1 MQVSMRADAFRALA
15 LATVGLLLPLGHAAH
30 ADELLVMPYACT
42 VVGRQPVL
50 TPGPEQSHRIY
61 GKRDQRKHTACSP
74 VNPDMCRHW
83 TVHRFDLDCDGTRVS
98 WVSVVAASNEG
109 SRRAW
114 LLDGRLVLRMN
125 PKWSLAPDDPCAR
138 DPVPGRHGPV
148 ARWLRRQCADRLAA
162 APPPVVEM
170 PFGYA
175 PMLGIDGIFVT
186 AAPPPPGVT
195 TAPQTLPPLA
205 AAPPSPKPALAD
217 RKATSSPPT
226 PRPEPVR
233 EPGLREMPPGPAPAA
248 RPHNDPAPAQSAP
261 KVAPAAHS
269 SPKSE
274 ATATTG
280 GPRPAAPLA
289 PAAAPAAAHKVAST
303 APPPPVADA
312 APPVVQAAPAVGPRH
327 AAPEPAA
334 PPKAAAHGPA
344 TGGPREVPR
353 PSAVSELPKAASA
366 DEAPATARETSTAQ
380 KPADTR
386 PPATVRAE
394 RSPHASSTPVADSQ
408 SPSSSS
414 LVSVFRTTT
423 VGAIVAVAG
432 LALGLLM
439 AFALAR
445 RRERTRDAGRRR
457 RDISD
462 MSLDGRRRKPA
473 APARDGRMRMP
484 PASSSTAPDVA
495 ALADK
500 AAAARP
506 GADRGGDIAAWDD
519 RMPRTREEAFEVL
532 GIGIA
537 PSATQT
543 AIKKVV
549 DGLRMSWHPDLAK
562 DETDRALRELRSKQI
577 NAAWDL
583 LQVQRVEV

>member
-1 MQVSMRADAFRALA
+1 QA
-15 LATVGLLLPLGHAAH
+15 
-30 ADELLVMPYACT
+30 
-42 VVGRQPVL
+42 
-50 TPGPEQSHRIY
+50 
-61 GKRDQRKHTACSP
+61 
-74 VNPDMCRHW
+74 
-83 TVHRFDLDCDGTRVS
+83 
-98 WVSVVAASNEG
+98 
-109 SRRAW
+109 
-114 LLDGRLVLRMN
+114 
-125 PKWSLAPDDPCAR
+125 
-138 DPVPGRHGPV
+138 PVPGGRGGPV

-186 AAPPPPGVT
+186 AAPPPPGVAK
-195 TAPQTLPPLA
+195 APQAPPPIA
-205 AAPPSPKPALAD
+205 AAPPSLAGH
-217 RKATSSPPT
+217 KAASSPPT
-226 PRPEPVR
+226 TNPEPVR
-233 EPGLREMPPGPAPAA
+233 EPALPETPPGPPPTA
-248 RPHNDPAPAQSAP
+248 RPDSDPASAQSAP
-261 KVAPAAHS
+261 KAAPAVHP
-269 SPKSE
+269 SPTSQG
-274 ATATTG
+274 TATTG
-280 GPRPAAPLA
+280 GPRPAAPFAPAPSASAHKVGEAVA
-289 PAAAPAAAHKVAST
+289 PAAPTS
-303 APPPPVADA
+303 
-312 APPVVQAAPAVGPRH
+312 GPRH
-327 AAPEPAA
+327 AAPQPEA
-334 PPKAAAHGPA
+334 PPKTAGHDAA

-353 PSAVSELPKAASA
+353 PSAVLELPKAA
-366 DEAPATARETSTAQ
+366 
-380 KPADTR
+380 PADKALAGR
-386 PPATVRAE
+386 NPAAVNPPVPVPAE
-394 RSPHASSTPVADSQ
+394 RSPRASSTPVTESQ
-408 SPSSSS
+408 SSPSSS

-432 LALGLLM
+432 LALGLLL

-445 RRERTRDAGRRR
+445 RRERVRDIGRRR

-473 APARDGRMRMP
+473 APAGGGHMRP
-484 PASSSTAPDVA
+484 PTASGSAASEVT

-500 AAAARP
+500 TAAARLS
-506 GADRGGDIAAWDD
+506 GDRGGDVAAWDD

-562 DETDRALRELRSKQI
+562 DETDRVLRELRSKQI